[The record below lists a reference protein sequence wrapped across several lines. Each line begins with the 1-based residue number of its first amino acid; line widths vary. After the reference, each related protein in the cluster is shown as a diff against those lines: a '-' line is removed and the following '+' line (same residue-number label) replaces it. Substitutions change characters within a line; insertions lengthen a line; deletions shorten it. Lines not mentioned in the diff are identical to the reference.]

1 MFILHFLR
9 LVLRMSVP
17 FLFCPLAFT
26 PASCQYSSCLGSVL
40 SIGVDLG
47 FYAWDVGLGQDAGPS
62 ILPPDVQYFPQ
73 ELLLSTLQ
81 SLNVP
86 FVCHPRLTAIE
97 RVGIMTALYTMSF
110 VLVLR
115 LWFLDT

>member
-1 MFILHFLR
+1 
-9 LVLRMSVP
+9 MSVP